1 MPVLVVENLTPKQQF
16 DLRFKSDK
24 DTKSKYMNN
33 QKSLIIRRNF
43 DNFEEVK
50 EFVEEYKSAIL
61 TFRDFMYGTDH
72 LKCDIKTLEY
82 FNDNFKY
89 HELTN
94 YPLFETYDFWKGL
107 FEGCY
112 AYSLSLDTID
122 HYFEVIKKAK
132 RGKLLLKNLVRNVKL
147 SEDFIEKHYDDLDK
161 KILFRQNYVTETT
174 FMKHVKDID
183 IIDFI
188 KYNNASKNT
197 LLKLVNDKMIVIKL
211 QKGKV

>member
-33 QKSLIIRRNF
+33 QKSLIIRRHF

-50 EFVEEYKSAIL
+50 EFVEEYKPAIL

-72 LKCDIKTLEY
+72 LKCDITTLEY

-89 HELTN
+89 QELTN

-107 FEGCY
+107 FEGYY

-122 HYFEVIKKAK
+122 HYFETIKKAK
-132 RGKLLLKNLVRNVKL
+132 RGKLLLKNLVRNVQL

-197 LLKLVNDKMIVIKL
+197 LLKLVNDKIIVIKL
-211 QKGKV
+211 QKGKI